1 MEEVRKSRPC
11 TSTLTELKAVA
22 DAFAERVEP
31 KEVRR
36 SARSTWHRARVCRAV
51 ADASFED
58 SLKKVLKGQEHQRV
72 SKCPAKLSL
81 DMTEKITLSG
91 KKGLIL
97 RILLLTVILTT
108 QYSLSAPLVA
118 LMKALHSPTPKKK
131 STRCQFYSCLGR
143 GK

>member
-1 MEEVRKSRPC
+1 MEEVRKSRPS

-58 SLKKVLKGQEHQRV
+58 SLKKILKGLEHQNI
-72 SKCPAKLSL
+72 KMFP
-81 DMTEKITLSG
+81 
-91 KKGLIL
+91 
-97 RILLLTVILTT
+97 
-108 QYSLSAPLVA
+108 QN
-118 LMKALHSPTPKKK
+118 
-131 STRCQFYSCLGR
+131 
-143 GK
+143 